1 MKIACVGGG
10 PAGLYFSILM
20 KRQDPSHEI
29 TVYER
34 NPAGSTYGWGVTY
47 WAGLLD
53 KLRAGDPESADA
65 IGAASVTWTDGV
77 AIVRD
82 ERTVHRGDEGFGI
95 GRRRM
100 LALLAER
107 AEALG
112 VRVEFEHGIPGPD
125 AQELAD
131 ADLVVAADG
140 VNSALREA
148 YAGHFGAE
156 VAVGRN
162 PYIWLGTTKVFDS
175 FSFAFKETEHGWI
188 WCYAYGF
195 SGERS
200 TCVVECAPET
210 WTGLGLDRL
219 GEADSLN
226 LLEKLFHDLLDG
238 QPLIGR
244 AQEDDAAQWLHF
256 RTLTTRTWHHGN
268 LVLLGDAAHTTH
280 YSIGAGTTLALE
292 DALALA
298 ETLRGVGDVSGTGG
312 VGGVGGAGGSA
323 GASTGGSVSAGVRP
337 GGDSGGASRVGEGGG
352 AGEGLDAAL
361 THYGRR
367 RRAELLS
374 AQSAARYSARW
385 YENLPR
391 YMRLPP
397 GQMFALLGQR
407 HSPLL
412 PHIPPQLYYRID
424 RAADGLEPLRR
435 LKRWLGPRLARTLH
449 ARTRN

>member
-10 PAGLYFSILM
+10 PGGLYFSILM

-53 KLRAGDPESADA
+53 KLRDGDPESAEA
-65 IGAASVTWTDGV
+65 IGAASVTWTDGT

-82 ERTVHRGDEGFGI
+82 KRTVHRGDAGFGV

-100 LALLAER
+100 LGLLAER
-107 AEALG
+107 AASLG
-112 VRVEFEHGIPGPD
+112 VRVEFEHDITGPD
-125 AQELAD
+125 CPELAD

-140 VNSALREA
+140 VNSVLREA
-148 YAGHFGAE
+148 HSVHFGARIH
-156 VAVGRN
+156 VGRN
-162 PYIWLGTTKVFDS
+162 PYIWLGTTKVFDA

-195 SGERS
+195 SGEQS
-200 TCVVECAPET
+200 TCVVECSPKT
-210 WTGLGLDRL
+210 WRGLGLDRL
-219 GEADSLN
+219 GEAESLN
-226 LLEKLFHDLLDG
+226 LVEKLFHDLLDG
-238 QPLIGR
+238 HPLIGR
-244 AQEDDAAQWLHF
+244 AQADDAAQWLRF
-256 RTLTTRTWHHGN
+256 RTLTNEVWHHGN

-298 ETLRGVGDVSGTGG
+298 AALKDHGR
-312 VGGVGGAGGSA
+312 AGW
-323 GASTGGSVSAGVRP
+323 
-337 GGDSGGASRVGEGGG
+337 D
-352 AGEGLDAAL
+352 LDAAL
-361 THYGRR
+361 ARYGRR

-374 AQSAARYSARW
+374 VQSTARYSAQW

-391 YMRLPP
+391 YMRLDPV
-397 GQMFALLGQR
+397 QMFALLGQR

-412 PHIPPQLYYRID
+412 PHIPPQLYYRLD
-424 RAADGLEPLRR
+424 KAAERLEPLRR
-435 LKRWLGPRLARTLH
+435 FKRWLGPRLARTLH
-449 ARTRN
+449 ARTRA